1 MREHIAEN
9 KKDWFLRLC
18 FLTLGLII
26 AHLGVTLFLISNL
39 GKDTFTVFA
48 AGIAHL
54 TGISVGLCHSGIQC
68 VRHSFHWNGAC
79 DIF

>member
-9 KKDWFLRLC
+9 KKEWFLRLC

-39 GKDTFTVFA
+39 GTDTFTVFA

-54 TGISVGLCHSGIQC
+54 KGISVGLCHSGIQC